1 MTNLAIPSTTTNT
14 ASVAASTTAKTSA
27 GSGSGSGSASTLTQS
42 DFLQLLTAQLQY
54 QTPNSPADPTQ
65 MASEFAEISTVD
77 GINKL
82 NTQVSTIQTGAAAGQ
97 MAQASDLIGK
107 QVAVSGDALTPNAA
121 GSATGAFNLSNAASD
136 VQVTVLN
143 PNGSVAN
150 TVDLGALQAGQQ
162 NFTWDKGTAG
172 TAYSYQV
179 SAVDAS
185 GAAVTAT
192 PYSVYTV
199 LGVNVSG
206 GSPTLNVQGT
216 DTPLSLSSVST
227 VLGASS

>member
-1 MTNLAIPSTTTNT
+1 MTNLAIPSTINA

-42 DFLQLLTAQLQY
+42 DFLQLLTAQLKY

-65 MASEFAEISTVD
+65 MASEFAQISTVD

-82 NTQVSTIQTGAAAGQ
+82 NTQLGTIQTGAAAGQ

-121 GSATGAFNLSNAASD
+121 GTASGAFNLGNAASD
-136 VQVTVLN
+136 VTVTVLN
-143 PNGSVAN
+143 PNDTVADTIN
-150 TVDLGALQAGQQ
+150 LGALQAGQQ
-162 NFTWDKGTAG
+162 NFTWNKGVAG

-179 SAVDAS
+179 DALDAS
-185 GAAVTAT
+185 GAAVSAN

-206 GSPTLNVQGT
+206 GAPTLNVQGT
-216 DTPLSLSSVST
+216 DTPLSLSSIAT